1 MATHVLCGSPLY
13 LADGYC
19 SVYSIHDSVGASD
32 QVAVY
37 TVSDCVTN
45 FAHAQLSCF
54 YYTSF
59 LLKTQQNGDRGPGGL
74 KLHGVKGQRNICAC
88 AGRGPGN
95 EATTHIHLLGERERA
110 HLVVQLA
117 RFLYIFT
124 HRPCRQI
131 P

>member
-1 MATHVLCGSPLY
+1 MAKSSWQRVATDVLWGSPLY

-54 YYTSF
+54 Y
-59 LLKTQQNGDRGPGGL
+59 LLSTQNATKWRSRPRPSPGL
-74 KLHGVKGQRNICAC
+74 KLHGSKVNVILAHS
-88 AGRGPGN
+88 PG
-95 EATTHIHLLGERERA
+95 EGLGTRLMINSDPRDWQGK
-110 HLVVQLA
+110 V
-117 RFLYIFT
+117 F
-124 HRPCRQI
+124 
-131 P
+131 